1 MICDLTYYVENT
13 ETWIFRLIKLDKNIN
28 DRCAQVCF
36 VNKTDECETHMLI
49 CYLCRSERHRRNSID
64 FGFYIFVETQ
74 RPDFRNSAFRTATQ
88 QAVKTICNIYLLLLW
103 TYEWSIWNTEPHCI
117 WLVTKA
123 DELCTLSACLCTSSV
138 WVVSSILEID
148 WNLNFMSSHIEYHFG
163 HDLCITNKKKSFRS
177 SHYVTLQ

>member
-117 WLVTKA
+117 WLVTTA
-123 DELCTLSACLCTSSV
+123 DELCTLSAMFVYVQRLSCF
-138 WVVSSILEID
+138 E
-148 WNLNFMSSHIEYHFG
+148 HFRNW
-163 HDLCITNKKKSFRS
+163 LKLKFYVFTYWIPFWTRFVYNK
-177 SHYVTLQ
+177 